1 MAYEM
6 RIRDWSSDVCSSDL
20 CIILIYLA
28 YLSVTGPMLWR
39 RLKGWPDGTPTV
51 DAEGKPLFSLG
62 RFGIPINLLA
72 VISGLAMVV
81 NLAWPRSAIFDP
93 AGELP
98 ILTWAGPI
106 CIASA
111 IRPGLARS
119 PQCTGH
125 S

>member
-51 DAEGKPLFSLG
+51 DAEGKKLFSLG

-72 VISGLAMVV
+72 VIYGLALVV
-81 NLAWPRSAIFDP
+81 NLAWPDRKSVVSGKRVSVRVAL
-93 AGELP
+93 GGRR
-98 ILTWAGPI
+98 ILKTKKKTP
-106 CIASA
+106 
-111 IRPGLARS
+111 RK
-119 PQCTGH
+119 T
-125 S
+125 